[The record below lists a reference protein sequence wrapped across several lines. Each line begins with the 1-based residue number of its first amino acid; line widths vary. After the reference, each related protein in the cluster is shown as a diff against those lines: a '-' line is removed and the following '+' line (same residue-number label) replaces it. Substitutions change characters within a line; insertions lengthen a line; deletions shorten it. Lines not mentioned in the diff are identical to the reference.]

1 VATIDRV
8 REVTDASFEEDVLSS
23 ELPVVIDFWAP
34 WCGPC
39 RAVHP
44 ILEQLAEEH
53 AGRVEFAKLN
63 IDEHPEAA
71 SRYDVFSIPTVI
83 LFEDGEPRETVI
95 GAYPRSHFE
104 RAFGPWLGEPVRD

>member
-1 VATIDRV
+1 MATIDRV

-23 ELPVVIDFWAP
+23 ELPAVVDFWAP

-53 AGRVEFAKLN
+53 VGRVEFARLN

-104 RAFGPWLGEPVRD
+104 RDFGPWLGEPVRD